1 MPVELIEQVKDM
13 GIYFSEGY
21 GLSEST
27 SLGISNP
34 VLGLKKVGSIGIPFP
49 DNDVRLVDVENGQ
62 NDVPDGQPGEIIM
75 KGPLVMQGYW
85 NNPGETAGQLKD
97 GWLYTGDI
105 AIRDEDG
112 YIFIVDRK
120 KDMIIAGGFNI
131 YPRDIDEV
139 LFQHPKIAEAVSV
152 GVKDKYRGETVK
164 AFVVLKPGET
174 CTEQEI
180 IKFCKEKLA
189 PYKVPKLVEFRKT
202 IPKSAVG
209 KILRKV
215 LRDEEEAKA
224 KQKE

>member
-1 MPVELIEQVKDM
+1 
-13 GIYFSEGY
+13 
-21 GLSEST
+21 
-27 SLGISNP
+27 
-34 VLGLKKVGSIGIPFP
+34 
-49 DNDVRLVDVENGQ
+49 
-62 NDVPDGQPGEIIM
+62 M
-75 KGPLVMQGYW
+75 KGPLIMQGYW
-85 NNPGETAGQLKD
+85 NNPSETAGQLKD

-112 YIFIVDRK
+112 YLFIVDRK

-139 LFQHPKIAEAVSV
+139 LFQHPKVAEAVSL

-164 AFVVLKPGET
+164 AFVVLKPGQT
-174 CTEQEI
+174 CTEKEI
-180 IKFCKEKLA
+180 IAFCKEKLA
-189 PYKVPKLVEFRKT
+189 PYKVPKVVEFRES

-215 LRDEEEAKA
+215 LRDEEESKA